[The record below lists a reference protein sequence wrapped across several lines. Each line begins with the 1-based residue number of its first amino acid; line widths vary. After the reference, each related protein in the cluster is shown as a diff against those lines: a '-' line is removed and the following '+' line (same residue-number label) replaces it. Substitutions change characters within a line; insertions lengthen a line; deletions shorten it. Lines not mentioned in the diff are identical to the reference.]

1 MKASLAGLETSQ
13 RPKTGLWLRNE
24 AQIGIHDLQN
34 AVERHHYADARDAA
48 TFLSIVFD
56 AAACQEIV
64 RLLDHLPHFSKN
76 RSQPRWIESIE
87 DLDHVDVLLSRLIK
101 V

>member
-1 MKASLAGLETSQ
+1 
-13 RPKTGLWLRNE
+13 
-24 AQIGIHDLQN
+24 
-34 AVERHHYADARDAA
+34 
-48 TFLSIVFD
+48 
-56 AAACQEIV
+56 V